1 MTLATGGSACAATS
15 TRSRFLP
22 YACSRASSVV
32 LIPSWLPSSSIRRT
46 RGTRMA
52 SLMRVVSRF
61 CGRTCSTG
69 RRLGLKGKSPSW
81 AYSSSFR
88 GRNRKPLHAAARS
101 PRLSDSV
108 EPHASAVAREVRNGS
123 APASQAS
130 QGSKLRREVYETQ
143 GLLFAPT
150 AAHGE
155 ALVRLAVAVDDHER
169 DLLDLG
175 AADALA
181 YRLRRLAHLDAVA
194 AGDESLR
201 KRARGLEVRL
211 AHRQDPDLDR
221 REPERE
227 GPRVVLDEDA
237 DEALERAE
245 ERAVDNEHRMLD
257 VVGAHVGEPETL
269 RHLPVQLDR
278 PELPRAAERVG
289 DVQVDLRPVER
300 PL

>member
-22 YACSRASSVV
+22 YACSPAPSVV

-52 SLMRVVSRF
+52 SLMRVVSRL
-61 CGRTCSTG
+61 CGRTCSIG

-88 GRNRKPLHAAARS
+88 GRNRKAAACS
-101 PRLSDSV
+101 GPFPSSTDSV
-108 EPHASAVAREVRNGS
+108 EPHTGSVTREVRNGS

-130 QGSKLRREVYETQ
+130 QGSKLRREVYKTQ
-143 GLLFAPT
+143 GLLCAPT

-181 YRLRRLAHLDAVA
+181 DRLRRLADLNPVA
-194 AGDESLR
+194 LR
-201 KRARGLEVRL
+201 AEPLGERGRRLEMRL
-211 AHRQDPDLDR
+211 PHRQNPDLDR

-227 GPRVVLDEDA
+227 GAR
-237 DEALERAE
+237 
-245 ERAVDNEHRMLD
+245 
-257 VVGAHVGEPETL
+257 
-269 RHLPVQLDR
+269 
-278 PELPRAAERVG
+278 
-289 DVQVDLRPVER
+289 
-300 PL
+300 